1 MMRQYLGIKADHP
14 DSLLFY
20 RMGDFYELF
29 FDDAQK
35 AAELLDI
42 TLTARGQSAGAPI
55 PMCGVPF
62 HAVDGYLQRLVQ
74 CGESVAICEQIGD
87 PATSKG
93 PVERK
98 VQRIVTP
105 GTLTEEAL
113 LDANGDSVLAAL
125 CKFAGGNSTLWGVA
139 YMNIAAGRFW
149 LAEHTSTLDLLGDLA
164 RQRPN
169 ELLLPEGL
177 LDVDEDDL
185 SKASLDSYNVRSQ
198 SLLSF
203 DRQLAETRLNEHFGT
218 HDLSAFDVADLGPAV
233 QAAGAV
239 LQYAQRAYQQ
249 SLDHLT
255 ELRRERSSE
264 WLELDAQSRRNL
276 ELDQRLDGSMEH
288 TLFATLNSCA
298 TAMGSRL
305 LRDWLNAPLRDQQ
318 SVQARHQ
325 AVLELIHSHSVASV
339 QEPLKAVGD
348 LQRAVTRI
356 ALRRASPRDL
366 ARVRTALE
374 QVPALQGALSQT
386 STDLLAKVRDGL
398 PDLTDISALLTRGIV
413 DAPPATIRDGGFIA
427 KGFDAELDELLRI
440 DNDASEFL
448 AQLELKER
456 KRTNIAT
463 LKVGY
468 NRVHGYYIE
477 ITKAAQRDAQGSAD
491 NPQELPAE
499 YVRRQTL
506 KNAERFITPEL
517 KAFEDKAL
525 TAKSRALAR
534 EKQLWETLLDRLNER
549 AEDLS
554 KTAKALAE
562 LDVLSCY
569 AERAGALNLSC
580 PELTETPGLSIEAG
594 RHPVVEMISEQPF
607 IANDTQFT
615 NDRRMLVITGP
626 NMGGKS
632 TYMRQTALIVLMAY
646 AGCFVPA
653 ERAVLGPV
661 DRIFTRIGAS
671 DDLTGGRST
680 FMVEM
685 TETANI
691 LHNATSSSLVLLD
704 EIGRGTST
712 FDGLALAWASA
723 AHLASGSGAFTLFA
737 THYFELTQLANEL
750 RSIANV
756 HLAATEHNGS
766 IVFLHN
772 VRAGPA
778 SQSYGIQVARL
789 AGLPANVLRH
799 AQALLAELEQRS
811 SESAQHS
818 PDQGDLFGSRDA
830 LPVTPPPPE
839 LAAEDL
845 ELLEAVKNFDI
856 NSSSPLQAF
865 DFLRNLTEKTQK
877 ITH

>member
-1 MMRQYLGIKADHP
+1 MRQYLTIKAEHP
-14 DSLLFY
+14 ESLLFY

-29 FDDAQK
+29 FADAQK

-74 CGESVAICEQIGD
+74 RGESVAICEQIGD

-105 GTLTEEAL
+105 GTLTEDAL
-113 LDANGDSVLAAL
+113 LEANGESKLAAV
-125 CKFAGGNSTLWGVA
+125 CKLNSGEPELWGVA
-139 YMNIAAGRFW
+139 YMNIAAGSFW
-149 LAEHTSTLDLLGDLA
+149 VAEHESLVDLLGDLA
-164 RQRPN
+164 RQHPN
-169 ELLLPEGL
+169 ELLLPSGL
-177 LDVDEDDL
+177 ADSQNSERAALVAGL
-185 SKASLDSYNVRSQ
+185 SPYNVREQ
-198 SLLSF
+198 DLLSF
-203 DRQLAETRLNEHFGT
+203 DRELGERRLNQHFGT
-218 HDLSAFDVADLGPAV
+218 RDLAAFDVADLGPAL

-249 SLDHLT
+249 PLDHLN
-255 ELRRERSSE
+255 ELHRSRSSE

-276 ELDQRLDGSMEH
+276 ELDVRLDGSLDN
-288 TLFATLNSCA
+288 TLFATLNHCS

-305 LRDWLNAPLRDQQ
+305 LKSWLNAPLRDKTR
-318 SVQARHQ
+318 VEARHR
-325 AVLELIHSHSVASV
+325 AVLELLHAHLVPELQSS
-339 QEPLKAVGD
+339 LKAVGD

-366 ARVRTALE
+366 SRVRQALAE
-374 QVPALQGALSQT
+374 LPTLHGALTQT
-386 STDLLAKVRDGL
+386 TADLLADVRDNL
-398 PDLTDISALLTRGIV
+398 PDLTDLEALLNRAIV
-413 DAPPATIRDGGFIA
+413 EAPPATIRDGGFIA
-427 KGFDAELDELLRI
+427 EGYDAELDELLRI
-440 DNDASEFL
+440 NTDASDFL
-448 AQLELKER
+448 KALEQRER
-456 KRTNIAT
+456 ERTGINT

-477 ITKAAQRDAQGSAD
+477 TSKAATA
-491 NPQELPAE
+491 EMPAE

-517 KAFEDKAL
+517 KDFEDKAL

-534 EKQLWETLLDRLNER
+534 EKKLWEELLDALNRQAQEL
-549 AEDLS
+549 AL
-554 KTAKALAE
+554 TATALAQ
-562 LDVLSCY
+562 LDVLACY
-569 AERAGALNLSC
+569 TVCAESLNLSC
-580 PELTETPGLSIEAG
+580 PELRDTPGLNIEEG
-594 RHPVVEMISEQPF
+594 RHIVVEQISDEPF
-607 IANDTQFT
+607 IANDTTFT
-615 NDRRMLVITGP
+615 AERRMLVITGP

-653 ERAVLGPV
+653 SRAQLGPV

-691 LHNATSSSLVLLD
+691 LHNATPASLVLLD

-723 AHLASGSGAFTLFA
+723 AHLATGSGAFTLFA
-737 THYFELTQLANEL
+737 THYFELTQLAKEL
-750 RSIANV
+750 SGVANV

-772 VRAGPA
+772 VREGPA

-789 AGLPANVLRH
+789 AGIPGSVLQH

-811 SESAQHS
+811 ADEANGS
-818 PDQGDLFGSRDA
+818 PDQGDLFGSRDS
-830 LPVTPPPPE
+830 LPVSAPQPMLSE
-839 LAAEDL
+839 ADL
-845 ELLEAVKNFDI
+845 RLLEALKAFDI

-865 DFLRNLTEKTQK
+865 DFLREILES
-877 ITH
+877 

>member
-1 MMRQYLGIKADHP
+1 MMRQYLAIKAEHP

-29 FDDAQK
+29 YADAQK

-42 TLTARGQSAGAPI
+42 TLTARGQSAGTPI

-74 CGESVAICEQIGD
+74 RGESVAICEQIGD

-105 GTLTEEAL
+105 GTLTEDAL
-113 LDANGDSVLAAL
+113 LEANGDSVLAAV
-125 CKFAGGNSTLWGVA
+125 CKLSMTGPELWGVA
-139 YMNIAAGRFW
+139 YMNIAAGNFW
-149 LAEHTSTLDLLGDLA
+149 VAEHASRVDLLGDLA
-164 RQRPN
+164 RQRPS
-169 ELLLPEGL
+169 ELLLPGGL
-177 LDVDEDDL
+177 IHPETTDGRELAAAL
-185 SKASLDSYNVRSQ
+185 SPYNLREQ
-198 SLLSF
+198 DLLSF
-203 DRQLAETRLNEHFGT
+203 DRELGERRLNQHFGT
-218 HDLSAFDVADLGPAV
+218 HDLTAFDVTDLGPAL

-249 SLDHLT
+249 SLDHLS
-255 ELRRERSSE
+255 ELHRTRSSE

-276 ELDQRLDGSMEH
+276 ELDVRLDGSLDN
-288 TLFATLNSCA
+288 TLFATLDRCA

-305 LRDWLNAPLRDQQ
+305 LRSWLNAPLRDK
-318 SVQARHQ
+318 SKVEARHR
-325 AVLELIHSHSVASV
+325 AVLELLHAHLAAEL
-339 QEPLKAVGD
+339 QTPLKAVGD

-366 ARVRTALE
+366 SRVRQALAELPTLKTALT
-374 QVPALQGALSQT
+374 QT
-386 STDLLAKVRDGL
+386 TAELLAAVRDNL
-398 PDLTDISALLTRGIV
+398 PDLSAIDTLLSRAIV
-413 DAPPATIRDGGFIA
+413 EAPPATIRDGGFIA
-427 KGFDAELDELLRI
+427 EGFDAELDELLRI
-440 DNDASEFL
+440 NTDASEFL
-448 AQLELKER
+448 KALEDKER
-456 KRTNIAT
+456 KRTGIST

-477 ITKAAQRDAQGSAD
+477 TSKAATG
-491 NPQELPAE
+491 EMPAE

-517 KAFEDKAL
+517 KTFEDKAL

-534 EKQLWETLLDRLNER
+534 EKQLWEELLDTLNKE
-549 AEDLS
+549 AGELAQ
-554 KTAKALAE
+554 TAQALAQ
-562 LDVLSCY
+562 LDVLACY
-569 AERAGALNLSC
+569 AERAERLNLCC
-580 PELTETPGLSIEAG
+580 PELQDTPGIDIEAG
-594 RHPVVEMISEQPF
+594 RHVVVEQISEQPF
-607 IANDTQFT
+607 IANDTRFT
-615 NDRRMLVITGP
+615 AERRMLVITGP

-653 ERAVLGPV
+653 SRAVIGPV

-691 LHNATSSSLVLLD
+691 LHNATPASLVLLD

-723 AHLASGSGAFTLFA
+723 ANLATSSGAFTLFA
-737 THYFELTQLANEL
+737 THYFELTQLAKEL
-750 RSIANV
+750 SNVVNV

-772 VRAGPA
+772 VREGPA

-789 AGLPANVLRH
+789 AGLPANVVQH

-811 SESAQHS
+811 ADAASSS
-818 PDQGDLFGSRDA
+818 PDQGDLFGSRA
-830 LPVTPPPPE
+830 SLPVTAPAPT
-839 LAAEDL
+839 LDDSDL
-845 ELLEAVKNFDI
+845 KLLKALEEFDI

-865 DFLRNLTEKTQK
+865 DFLREILNSQND
-877 ITH
+877 